1 MCWCCC
7 CCTYMTRSGYHIKE
21 KRWDGSESVWCDKI
35 DADHFYLILY
45 LDESSNAFC
54 QFRRIENKI
63 GSFFEWV
70 IRVVVV
76 FAGIIRCS
84 MRISLFIWSILC
96 MGVKTTKSN
105 SLTKAQIKQFGFK
118 PIFLLEIDSTDFKIN
133 KFFE

>member
-1 MCWCCC
+1 M
-7 CCTYMTRSGYHIKE
+7 
-21 KRWDGSESVWCDKI
+21 RWDGSKSVWCDKI

-76 FAGIIRCS
+76 FSGIIRCS
-84 MRISLFIWSILC
+84 MRFFLYIDRYYEGRDNEEQLFNKSKNQTIW
-96 MGVKTTKSN
+96 
-105 SLTKAQIKQFGFK
+105 F
-118 PIFLLEIDSTDFKIN
+118 
-133 KFFE
+133 